1 VKSIRTTLTLTLW
14 AATGLLLLFAAAF
27 IFLAT
32 RQILFSQFDETLTA
46 KTQALIAAA
55 EVDGKELEFDF
66 TVEDFAGFGPN
77 AGGDYFEVR
86 RSDGSLVIASPSL
99 GTSSLPTFPIP
110 TAEDPEILSANL
122 SDGRPARFLIRPF
135 LPYDDKKAR
144 FTDLH
149 IIVASQSMEINRSLT
164 ALGIVLLITFLGATA
179 LTIPV
184 VRIALTRGLRPLDQ
198 LGREVQQIRTDLL
211 EKRITETGL
220 PAELSTVAS
229 RINALLAR
237 IESSFERERRFS
249 SHAAHELRTPLA
261 ELKTIAEMGAQWPD
275 QANPERCSEML
286 TVISELEALLEKLS
300 LLSRA
305 DAGRLPLQ
313 PTTIHPATL
322 LTTITDRFQPAA
334 ATRNLTLTTH
344 PHPTPL
350 HTDPVILT
358 TLLNNLVG
366 NATTYAPPGSTISIH
381 LSPAELLVENPAP
394 NLSPADVPHLF
405 ERFWRKDPG
414 RSGYGHSG
422 LGLSIVQSCAT
433 VIGATCTAALVGE
446 TLQIRIRFP
455 QENP

>member
-14 AATGLLLLFAAAF
+14 AATGLLLLFAALF
-27 IFLAT
+27 IFLVT
-32 RQILFSQFDETLTA
+32 RQILLSQFDETLTA
-46 KTQALIAAA
+46 KTQALTAAA

-66 TVEDFAGFGPN
+66 TVEDFAGFGP
-77 AGGDYFEVR
+77 ASGGDYFEVR

-99 GTSSLPTFPIP
+99 GNFSLPSFPVP
-110 TAEDPEILSANL
+110 TAENAEIVSANL

-135 LPYDDKKAR
+135 LPYDDKKSR

-149 IIVASQSMEINRSLT
+149 IIVASQSVEINRSLT
-164 ALGIVLLITFLGATA
+164 TLGIVLLITFLAAAA

-184 VRIALTRGLRPLDQ
+184 VRIALARGLRPLDQ
-198 LGREVQQIRTDLL
+198 LGREVQKIHTDQLG
-211 EKRITETGL
+211 ERITETGL
-220 PAELSTVAS
+220 PSELSTVAS

-261 ELKTIAEMGAQWPD
+261 ELKTIAEMGTRWPD
-275 QANPERCSEML
+275 QANPGRCSEML
-286 TVISELEALLEKLS
+286 TVIAELEALLEKLS

-305 DAGRLPLQ
+305 DAGRLVVQ

-322 LTTITDRFQPAA
+322 LATLADRFQPS
-334 ATRNLTLTTH
+334 ATARNLTLTTH
-344 PHPTPL
+344 PHPQPL

-366 NATTYAPPGSTISIH
+366 NATTYAPSGSTVSIH
-381 LSPAELLVENPAP
+381 LSPTELLVENRAP

-422 LGLSIVQSCAT
+422 LGLSIVQSCAS
-433 VIGATCTAALVGE
+433 VIGATCTA
-446 TLQIRIRFP
+446 TLHGDILRIRIRFP
-455 QENP
+455 QDSP